1 MQIEELNEILKRGRI
16 TKNYLVRDQDII
28 RNSFDRN
35 SISFKKAEL
44 LENIEVL
51 DTNVDGIED
60 DILTTVDNLKDKGY
74 QGLDFSVC
82 GGLVVKSDGH
92 SYSYVDDLFLY
103 RLIIYPLEE
112 VNGEYK
118 RIYSSSNGIYVSK
131 KGKIERII
139 HYRDLLTILD
149 KLNLLPDYLDIAY
162 FDILNKGFLSSGKP
176 ILFRRV
182 LKKN

>member
-74 QGLDFSVC
+74 
-82 GGLVVKSDGH
+82 
-92 SYSYVDDLFLY
+92 
-103 RLIIYPLEE
+103 
-112 VNGEYK
+112 
-118 RIYSSSNGIYVSK
+118 
-131 KGKIERII
+131 
-139 HYRDLLTILD
+139 
-149 KLNLLPDYLDIAY
+149 
-162 FDILNKGFLSSGKP
+162 
-176 ILFRRV
+176 
-182 LKKN
+182 